1 MHQRAEIRSWHF
13 KRVGVP
19 ETLQGGWFVR
29 RLSQLTPTRAEE
41 FMHGQSKVARLVIG
55 AGLVLGL
62 LFAGSLPGFAREK
75 TETIDATAFGT
86 GTQLGQNIGVTLNIY
101 EFSTPADKQT
111 LVQAYEKGQ
120 NQGLV
125 NALQRMKAVGHV
137 EITGT
142 LGNDCSYI
150 KMIPTATGRKIIFI
164 TNRQIRFGE
173 AFFDTQS
180 QSFNL
185 TAGILEINDQDKS
198 KSTGVLYPAAQL
210 VLDKEGQLQW
220 DLNQNPWRLADLID
234 WKGTPGVN

>member
-1 MHQRAEIRSWHF
+1 
-13 KRVGVP
+13 
-19 ETLQGGWFVR
+19 
-29 RLSQLTPTRAEE
+29 
-41 FMHGQSKVARLVIG
+41 MHGQVKVAEVLSRTVL
-55 AGLVLGL
+55 LLGL
-62 LFAGSLPGFAREK
+62 LVVGSTLGIAGEK
-75 TETIDATAFGT
+75 NETIEATAFGT
-86 GTQLGQNIGVTLNIY
+86 GTQLGANIGVTLNIY
-101 EFSTPADKQT
+101 EFSTPADKQI
-111 LVQAYEKGQ
+111 LIQAYEKGQ

-150 KMIPTATGRKIIFI
+150 KMIPTPTGRKIVFV
-164 TNRQIRFGE
+164 TNPQIRFGE

-185 TAGILEINDQDKS
+185 TAGIVEINDQDKS

-210 VLDKEGQLQW
+210 ILDKEGQLQW
-220 DLNQNPWRLADLID
+220 DLNQNPWRLADVLD